1 MGYWRDHLGG
11 SAMYVHSYDRKKQ
24 SHALRLINADSS
36 DASGRSVGNA
46 RPPRRVLLLPH
57 EAELHFRVVKGG
69 AEVLGHVRMVKD
81 VETRR
86 AWKPGERPIN
96 AANPN
101 SPSPNGADCI
111 DPANAGDDGSAD
123 EDTEN
128 DATEDVERAGAG
140 EGDED
145 EYAADDYR
153 PKTDTCSATAVPI
166 ARPAGSDEEIDPALC
181 SPVWGVITTPGAGE
195 GRGDPEETSLLQ
207 ELAQFVSDAKASI
220 DRHNQSGRRREV
232 IFSDPPPPVL
242 PLSINPSRAEGFL
255 SIDFGPEMHWE
266 LEVWDE
272 SPEDVVQIFVLSR
285 RDPRRVLRQSRIAHT
300 SPSVFTTK
308 CEEALR
314 EIGDEEIVVFAC
326 DCWRLGGAM
335 ASAAA
340 MLQSEFGSQMCSMD
354 PAVFSKA
361 AGAVSAAD
369 DDAAGSGANFCIVA
383 YRGLTSAKRHAAEQ
397 AGGTFK
403 GYLVLDVNTGMYG
416 VSDQRNFTKLQLG
429 DIASMRRRALDR
441 ESARTGIQAPSDQSI
456 QDDMIQCQFQ
466 LSEHKAKLRLM
477 YQHYCTTGAVGINNP
492 FTMDFHQWENFVTEV
507 MKGEKMY
514 EKTMSVSIFLSTNVE
529 REDWSPEKG
538 FTAVEVASWM
548 RDVKLDVPMGRK
560 ELENMTA
567 SRFIT
572 FDQWKEAIIRLAV
585 VCYGGWEDD
594 SSTRADT
601 LSMAGALA
609 KLLQTRVLTKGK
621 SIAVDKAFVA
631 EFSNP
636 EVAVFLAQKRISVEL
651 KGFFACAAYNSLGSS
666 RVGYRDWITF
676 CKKAGFVGKV
686 LSISKLL
693 RIFVQVADDMFD
705 AYDILDASEATA
717 LCKAYKGNQE
727 EDMRYD
733 EWLEGLARV
742 GYQLLDPGSKKGAKE
757 RSAPAVIEEVLKE
770 FLIRNEI
777 SIRKMKQV
785 LR

>member
-1 MGYWRDHLGG
+1 M
-11 SAMYVHSYDRKKQ
+11 
-24 SHALRLINADSS
+24 
-36 DASGRSVGNA
+36 
-46 RPPRRVLLLPH
+46 
-57 EAELHFRVVKGG
+57 
-69 AEVLGHVRMVKD
+69 
-81 VETRR
+81 
-86 AWKPGERPIN
+86 
-96 AANPN
+96 
-101 SPSPNGADCI
+101 
-111 DPANAGDDGSAD
+111 
-123 EDTEN
+123 
-128 DATEDVERAGAG
+128 
-140 EGDED
+140 
-145 EYAADDYR
+145 
-153 PKTDTCSATAVPI
+153 
-166 ARPAGSDEEIDPALC
+166 
-181 SPVWGVITTPGAGE
+181 
-195 GRGDPEETSLLQ
+195 
-207 ELAQFVSDAKASI
+207 
-220 DRHNQSGRRREV
+220 
-232 IFSDPPPPVL
+232 
-242 PLSINPSRAEGFL
+242 
-255 SIDFGPEMHWE
+255 DFGPEMHWE

-361 AGAVSAAD
+361 AAAVSAAA